1 MSRARPTDPRSL
13 LSPSPR
19 SIVRTPPPLRT
30 RRARTLYVLAAAT
43 LVLGYGALIRGD
55 VTIAPVLL
63 VASYVWL
70 VPFALLAD

>member
-1 MSRARPTDPRSL
+1 M
-13 LSPSPR
+13 
-19 SIVRTPPPLRT
+19 RT
-30 RRARTLYVLAAAT
+30 RRARMPHILAAAT
-43 LVLGYGALIRGD
+43 LVVGYAALVGGD

>member
-1 MSRARPTDPRSL
+1 M
-13 LSPSPR
+13 
-19 SIVRTPPPLRT
+19 RTPPPLRT